1 MFDAPGAP
9 APWRQRFP
17 PIDGIVCT
25 TTVIPAYVS
34 GITLPAG
41 VPGQV
46 CFKPR
51 PAPGSCCPCCGHLTS
66 CAHAQC
72 ACALAASQCPGVGD
86 GRFKFWCAGH
96 GAPEGRTTR
105 PAGVGCAPCGTRV
118 ERIRRASWPAQWAI
132 SRQSSPSAHGSLGAS
147 ALVCL
152 VPAPPGHSVALMR
165 PPDGALGVAVLA

>member
-118 ERIRRASWPAQWAI
+118 ERMRRGNWPAQWAI
-132 SRQSSPSAHGSLGAS
+132 SSIKSECPRGFNGAS

>member
-34 GITLPAG
+34 GTTLPAG
-41 VPGQV
+41 
-46 CFKPR
+46 KPR
-51 PAPGSCCPCCGHLTS
+51 PAPGSCCPCCGHLTP
-66 CAHAQC
+66 CAYAQC
-72 ACALAASQCPGVGD
+72 ACALAASQCLGVGD
-86 GRFKFWCAGH
+86 GRFQRWCVGH
-96 GAPEGRTTR
+96 GAPEGCTTR

-118 ERIRRASWPAQWAI
+118 ERMRRGNWPAQWAI
-132 SRQSSPSAHGSLGAS
+132 SSIKSECPRGFNGAS

-165 PPDGALGVAVLA
+165 APDGALGVAVLA